1 MFQPSSEIQRTS
13 TLTAF
18 LNDCEIDSYEEL
30 VGLSNEEPEVRR
42 SGKRAAEFG
51 RAVGRS
57 RGRTAVGLGA
67 GSARLGGG
75 GC

>member
-30 VGLSNEEPEVRR
+30 VGLSNEEPEW
-42 SGKRAAEFG
+42 FWG
-51 RAVGRS
+51 RIIDH
-57 RGRTAVGLGA
+57 A
-67 GSARLGGG
+67 GMRFAQPYTRL
-75 GC
+75 